1 MALTRAA
8 VVAALAVAAVV
19 AATVEVSEEE
29 TVMVEIVVI
38 VAVREVVQVVPV
50 VALVVEVAVVVVA
63 GRKERAIGPARTVAI
78 KILHGE
84 MNVIAVSHLNPMV
97 LAVVAAVDSAT
108 AGVIEVH
115 LVVNET
121 AVVVVETEETLAEVE
136 AVVDE
141 GAVDRCVEMIGTA
154 TKGKD
159 LIKAKIFNSTTHTK
173 PVAV

>member
-29 TVMVEIVVI
+29 TVMVEIVVT
-38 VAVREVVQVVPV
+38 VAVREGVQVVPV

-121 AVVVVETEETLAEVE
+121 AVVVETEETLAEVE